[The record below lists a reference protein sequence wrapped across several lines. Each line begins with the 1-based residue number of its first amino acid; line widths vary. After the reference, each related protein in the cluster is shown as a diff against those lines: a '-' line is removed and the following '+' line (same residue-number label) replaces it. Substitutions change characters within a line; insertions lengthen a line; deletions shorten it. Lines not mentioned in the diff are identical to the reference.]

1 MKRYIQASQYYPSD
15 PELQLV
21 KVTILSH
28 TKKPDLLCAKIGR
41 YSNVS
46 ETWEELDRK
55 IPSGGW
61 EAFLRK
67 VIKMGHTSV
76 LEHAVFT
83 FEITGI
89 SRVFTHQFVRHRIA
103 SYLQKSFRRTKIKE
117 LILPKTVLGAAEDPE
132 KLQQAAEA
140 LYREYYRRGVPMED
154 ARYLAPM
161 GSETAIIATFNARTL
176 LESFFPLRLH
186 RTAQFEIRA
195 IANEMLR
202 LVKEIGPVIFRDL
215 EVDEKLLQEYKSSF
229 GKP

>member
-1 MKRYIQASQYYPSD
+1 MAIMRIQ
-15 PELQLV
+15 
-21 KVTILSH
+21 ILAH
-28 TKKPDLLCAKIGR
+28 TENPDLLCAKIAR

-46 ETWEELDRK
+46 ETWDELNRK
-55 IPSGGW
+55 TPSGGW
-61 EAFLRK
+61 DVFLKK

-83 FEITGI
+83 FEITGV

-103 SYLQKSFRRTKIKE
+103 SYLQKSFRRTKIKQ
-117 LILPKTVLGAAEDPE
+117 LILPPTVIEAAEDPE
-132 KLQQAAEA
+132 KLQKAAEI

-195 IANEMLR
+195 VANEILR
-202 LVKEIGPVIFRDL
+202 LVKEIAPVIF
-215 EVDEKLLQEYKSSF
+215 EKLTVDYGLIEDFKKRF
-229 GKP
+229 GLNQ

>member
-1 MKRYIQASQYYPSD
+1 MKIR
-15 PELQLV
+15 
-21 KVTILSH
+21 ILSH
-28 TKKPDLLCAKIGR
+28 TENPDRLCAKIGR

-46 ETWEELDRK
+46 ETWDELDRK

-61 EAFLRK
+61 EKFLRK

-83 FEITGI
+83 FEITGV

-103 SYLQKSFRRTKIKE
+103 SYLQKSFRRTKIKN
-117 LILPKTVLGAAEDPE
+117 LILPPSVIENAEDPS
-132 KLQQAAEA
+132 KLQQAAES

-186 RTAQFEIRA
+186 HTAQFEIRA
-195 IANEMLR
+195 VANEMLR
-202 LVKEIGPVIFRDL
+202 QVKELAPIIFQEL
-215 EVDEKLLQEYKSSF
+215 EVNEDVVEKYKKSF
-229 GKP
+229 ARS

>member
-1 MKRYIQASQYYPSD
+1 MKVR
-15 PELQLV
+15 
-21 KVTILSH
+21 ILSA
-28 TKKPDLLCAKIGR
+28 TENPDFLCAKIGR

-46 ETWEELDRK
+46 ETWDELDRK

-61 EAFLRK
+61 EKFLRK

-83 FEITGI
+83 FEITGV

-103 SYLQKSFRRTKIKE
+103 SYLQKSFRRTKIKN
-117 LILPKTVLGAAEDPE
+117 LILPPSVIENAEDPS
-132 KLQQAAEA
+132 KLQQAAES

-186 RTAQFEIRA
+186 HTAQFEIRA
-195 IANEMLR
+195 VANEMLR
-202 LVKEIGPVIFRDL
+202 QVKDLAPIIFQEL
-215 EVDEKLLQEYKSSF
+215 EVDEDVLEKYKKSF
-229 GKP
+229 TRS

>member
-1 MKRYIQASQYYPSD
+1 MNIK
-15 PELQLV
+15 
-21 KVTILSH
+21 ILSH
-28 TKKPDLLCAKIGR
+28 TQNPDLFCAKIAR

-46 ETWEELDRK
+46 EKWDDLERK

-61 EAFLRK
+61 EVFLKK

-83 FEITGI
+83 FEITGV

-103 SYLQKSFRRTKIKE
+103 SYLQKSFRRTKIKKI
-117 LILPKTVLGAAEDPE
+117 ILPPSVIKAAENPE
-132 KLQQAAEA
+132 QLQKAADT
-140 LYREYYRRGVPMED
+140 LYREYFRRGVPMED

-186 RTAQFEIRA
+186 NTAQFEIRA
-195 IANEMLR
+195 VANEMLR
-202 LVKEIGPVIFRDL
+202 LVKEIAPTIFKQLD
-215 EVDEKLLQEYKSSF
+215 VDETIIMKLKHSF
-229 GKP
+229 GRA

>member
-1 MKRYIQASQYYPSD
+1 MKIQ
-15 PELQLV
+15 
-21 KVTILSH
+21 ILSH
-28 TKKPDLLCAKIGR
+28 TENPDMLCAKIGR
-41 YSNVS
+41 YSNVP
-46 ETWEELDRK
+46 ETWDELDRK

-61 EAFLRK
+61 EKFLQK

-83 FEITGI
+83 FEITGV

-103 SYLQKSFRRTKIKE
+103 SYLQKSFRRTKIKN
-117 LILPKTVLGAAEDPE
+117 LILPPSVIENTEDPA
-132 KLQQAAEA
+132 KLQQAAES

-186 RTAQFEIRA
+186 HTAQFEIRA

-202 LVKEIGPVIFRDL
+202 QVKEVAPIIFQEL
-215 EVDEKLLQEYKSSF
+215 EVDKGVLEKYKKSF
-229 GKP
+229 ARF

>member
-1 MKRYIQASQYYPSD
+1 MK
-15 PELQLV
+15 V
-21 KVTILSH
+21 FILSA
-28 TKKPDLLCAKIGR
+28 TENPDLLCAKIGR

-46 ETWEELDRK
+46 ETWDDIDRK

-61 EAFLRK
+61 DTFLTK

-83 FEITGI
+83 FEITGV

-103 SYLQKSFRRTKIKE
+103 SYLQKSFRRTKIKR
-117 LILPKTVLGAAEDPE
+117 LILPKSVLDAAEDPE
-132 KLQQAAEA
+132 QLQKTVDA
-140 LYREYYRRGVPMED
+140 LYREYFRRGVPMED

-186 RTAQFEIRA
+186 RTAQLEIRA
-195 IANEMLR
+195 VANEMLR
-202 LVKEIGPVIFRDL
+202 LVKERAPIIFKGL
-215 EVDEKLLQEYKSSF
+215 KVDEALLKEYK
-229 GKP
+229 GK